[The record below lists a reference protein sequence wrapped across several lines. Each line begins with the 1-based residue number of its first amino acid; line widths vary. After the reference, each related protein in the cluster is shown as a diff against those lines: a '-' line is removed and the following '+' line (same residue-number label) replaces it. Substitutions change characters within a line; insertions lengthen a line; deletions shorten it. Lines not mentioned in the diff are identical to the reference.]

1 MTMPKHHLEVIPLIV
16 LTALVSLLQ
25 SSSAFGQQN
34 RQPAVDVKV
43 EDLLR
48 QMTLDEKIGQMTQVD
63 MNGMKNKADI
73 QKYFIGSMLSGGGSD
88 PADITAAGWAKAYD
102 EFQSWA
108 LKTRLAIPLIY
119 GIDAVHGHNNV
130 DGAVIFPHN
139 IGLGATRNAELVEK
153 AARATAVEIAGT
165 GMNWAF
171 APCIAVRTIRA
182 GDALMKASANRPN
195 WQRCSVRR
203 QFVDCRGKISQS
215 RLRSSPAPSIFS
227 ATAARPAGRIK
238 AIPSAMR
245 RRCAIHLPGYAA
257 AIKANVG
264 TIMVSYNSWNG
275 QKMHGNKLLLDRLAE
290 RGAWFP
296 RIFDFRLGR
305 HRSALTE
312 L

>member
-1 MTMPKHHLEVIPLIV
+1 MTMPKNHLEVIPLIL

-25 SSSAFGQQN
+25 SNFAFGQQN

-63 MNGMKNKADI
+63 MNGMKNKSDL

-88 PADITAAGWAKAYD
+88 PADISAAGWAKAYD
-102 EFQSWA
+102 EYQSWA

-153 AARATAVEIAGT
+153 AARATAEEVAGT

-171 APCIAVRTIRA
+171 APCIAVARDPRWGRTYESFGESAEVATSLGAAAIRGIQGKSLVDPTSVVA
-182 GDALMKASANRPN
+182 CAKHFLGDGGTTG
-195 WQRCSVRR
+195 
-203 QFVDCRGKISQS
+203 GKDQGN
-215 RLRSSPAPSIFS
+215 
-227 ATAARPAGRIK
+227 T
-238 AIPSAMR
+238 SAMR
-245 RRCAIHLPGYAA
+245 RRCGRSICQAMQRQLKPTSAPSWCRTT
-257 AIKANVG
+257 VG
-264 TIMVSYNSWNG
+264 TARKCTATSIS
-275 QKMHGNKLLLDRLAE
+275 L
-290 RGAWFP
+290 P
-296 RIFDFRLGR
+296 
-305 HRSALTE
+305 TC
-312 L
+312 